1 MMFPA
6 LTAIELR
13 LSEMVLLKLYSEK
26 KLKFPIFNFCMR
38 LGRDD
43 HSQGFR
49 DEKCLGMTV
58 GNQIMVHEVGA
69 SKILPTYTPTLQK
82 PM

>member
-1 MMFPA
+1 MFPA

-13 LSEMVLLKLYSEK
+13 LSEMVVLKLYSEK

-38 LGRDD
+38 FGSDD

-49 DEKCLGMTV
+49 DEKCLRMTV
-58 GNQIMVHEVGA
+58 GNQIMVHGVDA
-69 SKILPTYTPTLQK
+69 SKISPTYTPTLQ
-82 PM
+82 